1 MFWNKKNVV
10 TRFLPIYDIVVNDFN
25 CRYVWKCEKNHIFN
39 LYKQNISK
47 NHLEIGPGTGYFLK
61 NYSFSNLSL
70 MDVNEDTLSFSKNQ
84 LKPQSK
90 KIQNFHH
97 DIFKQKI
104 YVKDIDSVG
113 VNYVLHCV
121 DGKLEDKLDTLV
133 KNLITDRDVI
143 IFGASVVSE
152 NIGKNKIAEAELYF
166 LNQMNIF
173 HNQYDCASNAIRY
186 FERNKTK
193 HKYNVIGNV
202 FLFSF
207 LKKKHFINEQANYFL

>member
-1 MFWNKKNVV
+1 M
-10 TRFLPIYDIVVNDFN
+10 YDIIVNDVN

-61 NYSFSNLSL
+61 NYSFSNLTL

-84 LKPQSK
+84 LKAQSK

-97 DIFKQKI
+97 DIFKQKK

-121 DGKLEDKLDTLV
+121 DGKLEDKLDRLA

-143 IFGASVVSE
+143 IFGASIIQKE
-152 NIGKNKIAEAELYF
+152 QEKNKITEAELYF

-173 HNQYDCASNAIRY
+173 HNQYDYASNAIRY
-186 FERNKTK
+186 FEKNKIK
-193 HKYNVIGNV
+193 YNYNVIGNV

-207 LKKKHFINEQANYFL
+207 FKKKTFNK